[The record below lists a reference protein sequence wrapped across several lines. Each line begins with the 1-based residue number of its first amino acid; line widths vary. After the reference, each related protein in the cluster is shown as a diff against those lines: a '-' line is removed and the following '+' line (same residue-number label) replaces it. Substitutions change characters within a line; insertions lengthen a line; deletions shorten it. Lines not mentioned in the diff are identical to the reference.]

1 MGGNQNFPM
10 EGGIP
15 KSRSKIIQHRPPEP
29 NKVNTMTPQNLLI
42 HTEKRLYRSSPG
54 FHRTRME
61 KQLHDNQNR
70 QTTTDSDSN
79 GARNQQSKA

>member
-1 MGGNQNFPM
+1 MGCNQNSPM
-10 EGGIP
+10 KGGIP
-15 KSRSKIIQHRPPEP
+15 ESRSEIIQHGSPEP

-61 KQLHDNQNR
+61 KQLHDNQAP

-79 GARNQQSKA
+79 RARNW